1 MAIHFGCP
9 PCIER
14 DKRQKE
20 QDLATQALQM
30 ANDSS
35 IVDEYMRTDAA
46 IKRISELA
54 HQYWLDDGKPDGE
67 EYRDHRVWGRMK
79 IRDIHWRRA
88 SNVIAGDFAHNGG

>member
-1 MAIHFGCP
+1 MAVHFGCP

-20 QDLATQALQM
+20 QDLATQTNHQL
-30 ANDSS
+30 
-35 IVDEYMRTDAA
+35 VDEYMRTDAA

-54 HQYWLDDGKPDGE
+54 HKYWLDDGKPDGE

-88 SNVIAGDFAHNGG
+88 SDVIEADFARNCG